1 MGMRGIRIQTIS
13 RELQGERI
21 DVVEWSDDPETL
33 ITNALSLPSV
43 MCVTVDESNP
53 GGRTASVVVM
63 DDQLARHRTFRAK
76 RSPRGKVD
84 ELAH

>member
-1 MGMRGIRIQTIS
+1 MRGTAIQTIS

-43 MCVTVDESNP
+43 SVCDSGREQP
-53 GGRTASVVVM
+53 GRQNCFGRR
-63 DDQLARHRTFRAK
+63 D
-76 RSPRGKVD
+76 G
-84 ELAH
+84 